1 MLMITVKELSES
13 PHLLLDRDYA
23 LIRFN
28 KKVDPPRSYG
38 RFKLFSSS
46 IIGGRYL
53 YCDTYNDV
61 SYFIFEG
68 EATSHNTKGRDKFF
82 NSVSE
87 LAKRLEDHTP
97 SISTKVL
104 FYDRHIPG
112 DCICRHCSK
121 HDYNTKNEEQT
132 R

>member
-1 MLMITVKELSES
+1 MITVKELSES

-28 KKVDPPRSYG
+28 KKVDPPLSFG

-68 EATSHNTKGRDKFF
+68 EAVSHNTKGRDKFF

-87 LAKRLEDHTP
+87 LAKCLERHTP
-97 SISTKVL
+97 LLSTKVL
-104 FYDRHIPG
+104 FFDRHIPE
-112 DCICRHCSK
+112 DCKCRHCSK
-121 HDYNTKNEEQT
+121 HDYNTKNEEKT